1 MRRKIAAGNWKMN
14 GDNNLLDDLT
24 TLTVGQNISDPEVIV
39 CPPHTL
45 LNKAVEK
52 TVNSFIKIGGQ
63 DCHVEKDGAYT
74 GDISASMIAETGA
87 KYVIVGHSERRDGH
101 NEDNQ
106 RVRAKVQAAWSAGL
120 IAILCIGE
128 SAAERSSKDTLTII
142 GTQLHASLPDDAPAV
157 NTIVAYEPIWAIVT
171 GKTPTL
177 NQIKET
183 HDMLRDELINRFGTE
198 GMKIRLLYGGS
209 VKATNATEIFQVEN
223 VDGALVGG
231 ASLKATDFQPIIDAL
246 AET

>member
-1 MRRKIAAGNWKMN
+1 M
-14 GDNNLLDDLT
+14 
-24 TLTVGQNISDPEVIV
+24 
-39 CPPHTL
+39 
-45 LNKAVEK
+45 
-52 TVNSFIKIGGQ
+52 
-63 DCHVEKDGAYT
+63 
-74 GDISASMIAETGA
+74 
-87 KYVIVGHSERRDGH
+87 
-101 NEDNQ
+101 
-106 RVRAKVQAAWSAGL
+106 
-120 IAILCIGE
+120 
-128 SAAERSSKDTLTII
+128 
-142 GTQLHASLPDDAPAV
+142 
-157 NTIVAYEPIWAIVT
+157 NTIVAYEPIWAIGT